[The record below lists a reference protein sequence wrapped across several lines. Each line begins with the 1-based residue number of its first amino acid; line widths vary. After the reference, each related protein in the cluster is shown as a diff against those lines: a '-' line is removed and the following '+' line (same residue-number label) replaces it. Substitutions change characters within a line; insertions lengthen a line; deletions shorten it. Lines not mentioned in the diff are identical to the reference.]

1 MSLKQ
6 ISVFLENKKG
16 QLAEV
21 SALLGG
27 NNINLHALSIAD
39 TQDFG
44 ILRLIAENPE
54 AVAAV
59 IKDAGYICTLTD
71 VIAVSV
77 PHTPGSLAHIVQIL
91 SEGGVDI
98 EYTYAFA
105 AADDDRAYMVFR
117 VSDNMTAAALLGGEG
132 LKTLS
137 EKDLF
142 VK

>member
-1 MSLKQ
+1 MIKQ

-16 QLAEV
+16 QLADV
-21 SALLGG
+21 AAILGG
-27 NNINLHALSIAD
+27 KNINLHALSIAD

-54 AVAAV
+54 AVAEIV
-59 IKDAGYICTLTD
+59 KDAGYICSLTD
-71 VIAVSV
+71 VLAVSV

-91 SEGGVDI
+91 SAGGVDI

-105 AADDDRAYMVFR
+105 SADADRAYMVFR
-117 VSDNMTAAALLGGEG
+117 VSDNMTAAALLSGEG

-142 VK
+142 AK